1 VKTYLKAFVH
11 LVGAILVAVLPLLTT
26 TTPMGA
32 TEWMNV
38 AIVAVGAAGVWNAA
52 NYPQWPWGKVIA
64 SGLTTA
70 LTAINT
76 LVQHDAF
83 SRPALMQI
91 ILACVVTIAV
101 GVFPNDTTVPV
112 DQTSNMNPEGRH
124 AAPDVNPNA

>member
-11 LVGAILVAVLPLLTT
+11 LVGAILVAVLPLLTST
-26 TTPMGA
+26 EPMGP
-32 TEWMNV
+32 TEWVNV
-38 AIVAVGAAGVWNAA
+38 ALVAVGAAAVWNAA
-52 NYPQWPWGKVIA
+52 NFPQWPYGKVIA

-70 LTAINT
+70 LTAVNT
-76 LVQHDAF
+76 LIQHDAF
-83 SRPALMQI
+83 SRPALVQI

-101 GVFPNDTTVPV
+101 GFVPNDTPTVV